1 MTWSGFVERVAKL
14 ASALRTLGLR
24 DHDRVAL
31 LAPNSHRYL
40 ESCFA
45 TLWAGGVVAP
55 ANNRHTAIE
64 LVEFL
69 RDCTPRILI
78 IDESF
83 IPMLPQLRNAGG
95 LHEVVVI
102 GNQAASDTHDYERLL
117 ASQSPLEDGSG
128 ADDDLACLFYTGGS
142 TGKPKGVMLSH
153 RNLWANCAGAISI
166 LGMNEETVQLHCGP
180 LFHVGSGS
188 RIYSCTMA
196 GGTHVVLPRFDPATV
211 LEAIDRHR
219 VTVAQFVPTMMNMLL
234 RAPEFSR
241 HDLSSLKHVVYGSAP
256 MPPALLRELM
266 QAWPDVRFVQ
276 SYGMTEL
283 SPVATSLPPE
293 WHVVEGP
300 RSAKLSSVGRPVFG
314 TEIRI
319 VGPDDKELRRGEVGE
334 IVARGP
340 NVMRGYWNQPE
351 LTAQALRGGWLH
363 TGDLGKMDQDGFVY
377 VVDRLKDM
385 IITGGENVYS
395 AEVENALYE
404 HPSVLECAVLG
415 LSDERWGE
423 RVHAIVVPKDGAMP
437 AVEDLLAHCRE
448 RIAGYKCPRS
458 IDLRTQRLPQT
469 PANKIDKVALRRA
482 ASSLGVVP

>member
-1 MTWSGFVERVAKL
+1 MNWYVVVDRIARL
-14 ASALRTLGLR
+14 AGALRTLGLH
-24 DHDRVAL
+24 DKDRVAL
-31 LAPNSHRYL
+31 LAPNSYRYL

-45 TLWAGGVVAP
+45 TLWAGGVIAP
-55 ANNRHTAIE
+55 ANNRHTAAE
-64 LVEFL
+64 LIEFL

-83 IPMLPQLRNAGG
+83 HSLLPQLRAA
-95 LHEVVVI
+95 EVVKQIVVMSSAPVS
-102 GNQAASDTHDYERLL
+102 GAHDYEQLL
-117 ASQSPLEDGSG
+117 SSHEAIEDHSGS
-128 ADDDLACLFYTGGS
+128 DDELACLFYTGGS
-142 TGKPKGVMLSH
+142 TGKAKGVMLSH
-153 RNLWANCAGAISI
+153 RNLWANCAGAINV
-166 LGMNEETVQLHCGP
+166 LGMNEDTVQLHCGP

-196 GGTHVVLPRFDPATV
+196 GGTHVILPRFDPVSV
-211 LEAIDRHR
+211 LEAISTYR

-234 RAPEFSR
+234 RTPEFSKY
-241 HDLSSLKHVVYGSAP
+241 DLSSLRHVVYGSAP
-256 MPPALLRELM
+256 MPVALLKELM
-266 QAWPDVRFVQ
+266 AAWPSVRFVQ

-283 SPVATSLPPE
+283 SPVATSLGPE
-293 WHVVEGP
+293 WHVTEGP
-300 RSAKLSSVGRPVFG
+300 RSAKLASVGRPVYG

-319 VGPDDKELRRGEVGE
+319 VDSADKEVPRGIVGE

-351 LTAQALRGGWLH
+351 LTAQTLRGGWLH
-363 TGDLGKMDQDGFVY
+363 TGDLGKMDEDGFVY

-404 HPSVLECAVLG
+404 HPGVLECAVLG
-415 LSDERWGE
+415 LSDEQWGE
-423 RVHAIVVPKDGAMP
+423 RVHAIIVPKDGAEP
-437 AVEDLLAHCRE
+437 TVEQLLAHCRE

-458 IDLRTQRLPQT
+458 IELRSLRLPQT

-482 ASSLGVVP
+482 IASLGKR